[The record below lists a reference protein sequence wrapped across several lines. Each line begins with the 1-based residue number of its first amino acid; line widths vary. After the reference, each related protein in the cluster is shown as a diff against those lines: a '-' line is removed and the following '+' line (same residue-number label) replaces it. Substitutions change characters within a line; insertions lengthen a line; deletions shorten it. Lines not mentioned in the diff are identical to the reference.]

1 MRTFIKIDF
10 TKRAGKVNPWLHCA
24 GFAPTIVNRN
34 PIYEDAIRSLNLKAT
49 RTHDWA
55 LTNSGQRVIDT
66 HFIFPLLHLDARD
79 PRNYIFEPTD
89 RIISLS
95 RDMGL
100 KIFYRLGTSI
110 EHTGKDWG
118 FNTLTPKDIDNYAEA
133 LAGIVRHYTQGWA
146 NGFKWDIEYWELF
159 NEPDKHSC
167 WRGDGEEFIKL
178 FVTCLK
184 RLKSE
189 FPKLK
194 IGGPALAAPKKQYI
208 ANLLE
213 ACRAEGVVPDFISWH
228 LYSSDPREVVGQVD
242 EIRKLV
248 DDCGAKK
255 CKLIID
261 EWHYIVSWEGVVGS
275 SPEILR
281 TALSGASGHNGIDSA
296 AFTLATIALMHDHP
310 IDQSYFYGHGT
321 KGYWGWLGDDG
332 KPNKVYHALRIF
344 GEIVKNYTDRAK
356 CVSEDDYIT
365 TFAALSKDG
374 KKGCALVVDYRGRER
389 IIDVEVKG
397 MEGVRK
403 VSAIVLDDANDCIPF
418 DVKLEDG
425 HITLVKSSYDSA
437 IYLITFEK

>member
-1 MRTFIKIDF
+1 MRTFTKIDF
-10 TKRAGKVNPWLHCA
+10 GSRAGKVKPWLHCA

-242 EIRKLV
+242 EIRKLAAEV
-248 DDCGAKK
+248 DIIPRVHGSAMFTRGQTQICNVCTLAPLSESTSTNVASPFKSPITPQLPNAKS
-255 CKLIID
+255 
-261 EWHYIVSWEGVVGS
+261 EFNG
-275 SPEILR
+275 ILR
-281 TALSGASGHNGIDSA
+281 EHL
-296 AFTLATIALMHDHP
+296 
-310 IDQSYFYGHGT
+310 
-321 KGYWGWLGDDG
+321 
-332 KPNKVYHALRIF
+332 
-344 GEIVKNYTDRAK
+344 
-356 CVSEDDYIT
+356 
-365 TFAALSKDG
+365 
-374 KKGCALVVDYRGRER
+374 
-389 IIDVEVKG
+389 
-397 MEGVRK
+397 
-403 VSAIVLDDANDCIPF
+403 
-418 DVKLEDG
+418 
-425 HITLVKSSYDSA
+425 
-437 IYLITFEK
+437 